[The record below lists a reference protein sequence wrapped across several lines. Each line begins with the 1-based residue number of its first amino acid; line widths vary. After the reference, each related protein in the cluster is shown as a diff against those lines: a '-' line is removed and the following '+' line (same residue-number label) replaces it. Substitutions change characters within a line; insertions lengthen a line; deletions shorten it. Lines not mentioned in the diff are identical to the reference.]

1 MAALRIEVMSK
12 SVSESLFREQALKA
26 LSNRPFGRPIA
37 VVPRPWSW
45 LTGLVVVLAMA
56 TALFVSTAQYSRKE
70 RVRGWLVSDNGVA
83 RISHNTTGMVESIA
97 LTLGESVAA
106 GDPLIYLSRDT
117 YLENGRSSGGE
128 LIAELSKQCEAIDR
142 RVELLRTE
150 SNIEQDSIAAQLQD
164 LQKERKAISWRR
176 KGQQRRL
183 DVASDKLSRLVSAA
197 DHGAVSEWELMRQE
211 DERAVQRQ
219 TLGQIQQNEMALDR
233 EHERL
238 AARARSLPVETESS
252 ISILKSQRSELQQQI
267 AQYESQRGLVLK
279 SPIDGK
285 FASLEV
291 RQGSAVLPNQLLAT
305 IVSENLALVAE
316 VFVPS
321 SAIGFIKRGQHVR
334 LIYDAF
340 PQQQFGAFSGVVE
353 YVSESILLPQEVPPT
368 FHLREAT
375 FKIRIA
381 IERDVVALKSGD
393 APLRPGM
400 LLAAEII
407 LESRSLI
414 DWLLEPVLL
423 RRKAAV

>member
-1 MAALRIEVMSK
+1 MSK
-12 SVSESLFREQALKA
+12 SDSESLFREQALKA
-26 LSNRPFGRPIA
+26 LSDRPFGRPIA
-37 VVPRPWSW
+37 VAPRPWSW
-45 LTGLVVVLAMA
+45 LTGLIIVLAFV
-56 TALFVSTAQYSRKE
+56 TALFVSTTEYSRKE
-70 RVRGWLVSDNGVA
+70 RVRGWLISDDGVA
-83 RISHNTTGMVESIA
+83 RISHSSTGTVDSIA
-97 LTLGESVAA
+97 PTLGEPVAA
-106 GDPLIYLSRDT
+106 GDPIIYLSRDT
-117 YLENGRSSGGE
+117 YLENGRSSGDE
-128 LIAELSKQCEAIDR
+128 LIAELRKQCEAIDR

-150 SNIEQDSIAAQLQD
+150 ANIEQDSIVAQLQD
-164 LQKERKAISWRR
+164 LQRERQEISVRR

-183 DVASDKLSRLVSAA
+183 DVSSDKLSRLVSAA

-219 TLGQIQQNEMALDR
+219 ALGQIQQNEIALNR

-238 AARARSLPVETESS
+238 TARARSLPVETESS
-252 ISILKSQRSELQQQI
+252 ISILNSQRSELQQQI
-267 AQYESQRGLVLK
+267 AQYEAQRGMVLK

-285 FASLEV
+285 LASIEV

-305 IVSENLALVAE
+305 VVSEDLALVAE

-353 YVSESILLPQEVPPT
+353 HVSESILLPQEVPQT

-375 FKIRIA
+375 FKIRIG
-381 IERDVVALKSGD
+381 IERNAVELKSGD

-407 LESRSLI
+407 LESRSLFE
-414 DWLLEPVLL
+414 WLLEPVLL